1 MNTNKSPFG
10 FIATNDIA
18 SKKQK
23 RQPTKHQSSSE
34 GTGNV
39 THASWGTGRC
49 LGPNNLGNVNLCL
62 YIYTSNV
69 SLDVKGCAPASDE
82 ACVPVQQISPSW

>member
-1 MNTNKSPFG
+1 MNTNKSPFE

-39 THASWGTGRC
+39 TYASWGNRWVFG
-49 LGPNNLGNVNLCL
+49 
-62 YIYTSNV
+62 S
-69 SLDVKGCAPASDE
+69 E
-82 ACVPVQQISPSW
+82 